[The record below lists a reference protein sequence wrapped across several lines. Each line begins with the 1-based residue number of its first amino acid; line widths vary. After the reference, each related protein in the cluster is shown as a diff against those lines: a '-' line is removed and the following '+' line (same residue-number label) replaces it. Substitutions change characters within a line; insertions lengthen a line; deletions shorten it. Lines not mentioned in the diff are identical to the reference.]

1 MKEVLKVV
9 SYMRIPSSAKH
20 VSNSRNFLEEIY
32 NDVFP
37 DSTRQFDSVRQLSV
51 SNLLYQFVPD
61 KSTYS
66 PPTQVFNG

>member
-9 SYMRIPSSAKH
+9 SYMHIPSDAKH

-37 DSTRQFDSVRQLSV
+37 DSTRQFDFVR
-51 SNLLYQFVPD
+51 
-61 KSTYS
+61 
-66 PPTQVFNG
+66 